1 MTSSRN
7 APPTPSAV
15 RPLRFAGIAD
25 DLTGG
30 IELASILV
38 RGGVAARLLTDRGTT
53 ADIGDAAATVIGL
66 KVRVAPRRTAVAAV
80 RRALAVLAPRTPR
93 QIFQKYCATFDSTPR
108 GNIGPIADA
117 LMAATGAPFTA
128 FCPAFPE
135 VDRTVYAGHLF
146 AIDQLI
152 SRSPKRH
159 DPLTPMREPDLV
171 RVLAAQTAERVGLIR
186 HQVLAAGPAA
196 VEARV
201 AALTAAGVR
210 YAISDT
216 VDEADL
222 ACLAEASVDWKLMTG
237 GSSVA
242 VYYPPLWRA
251 RSDLEA
257 YAPPAPLPKVSGRA
271 AILAGSCAERTAA
284 QLKAFAET
292 GRPVIPLD
300 AAALADPATAD
311 AATHGGTGGGARG
324 DRRRPGRRRHHRR
337 AGRRRRR
344 AGALRRQAHRR
355 GDRAGARPR
364 RRHPRRS
371 RRPPLRRRRRR
382 DLRRRP
388 RRARGPRPRGRPLR
402 GARPVALGDHRR
414 RAGVAPPE
422 VRQARPRRHV
432 RAGAVG
438 RLRRRRAGHPRASS
452 GCGRLRTRVIAV
464 TAGGRRRTYC

>member
-7 APPTPSAV
+7 TPSTSPAA
-15 RPLRFAGIAD
+15 RPLVFAGIAD

-30 IELASILV
+30 IELASLMV
-38 RGGVAARLLTDRGTT
+38 RGGVAARLLTAQGTT
-53 ADIGDAAATVIGL
+53 DDIGDAPATVIGL
-66 KVRVAPRRTAVAAV
+66 KVRVAPKPAAVAAV

-93 QIFQKYCATFDSTPR
+93 QLFQKYCATFDSTPR

-171 RVLAAQTAERVGLIR
+171 RVLAAQTAEKVGLIR
-186 HQVLAAGPAA
+186 HQDLAAGPDAVAA
-196 VEARV
+196 KV

-210 YAISDT
+210 YAISDA

-222 ACLAEASVDWKLMTG
+222 ACLAAASADWKLMTG

-242 VYYPPLWRA
+242 VYYPDLWRA
-251 RSDLEA
+251 RGDLA
-257 YAPPAPLPKVSGRA
+257 GYAAPAPLPTVRGRA

-284 QLKAFAET
+284 QLRAFAES

-311 AATHGGTGGGARG
+311 AATTAALETALAAIGSGPVAVATTAEPAAVAAVQARYGVKRTAAAIERALGRVAATLAEAGVRRFVVAGGETSGAVLDALQVRALEVG
-324 DRRRPGRRRHHRR
+324 PYEAPG
-337 AGRRRRR
+337 
-344 AGALRRQAHRR
+344 LS
-355 GDRAGARPR
+355 
-364 RRHPRRS
+364 RS
-371 RRPPLRRRRRR
+371 VST
-382 DLRRRP
+382 
-388 RRARGPRPRGRPLR
+388 
-402 GARPVALGDHRR
+402 GARPVSLHLKSGKLGPVDMFSRALAEG
-414 RAGVAPPE
+414 
-422 VRQARPRRHV
+422 
-432 RAGAVG
+432 
-438 RLRRRRAGHPRASS
+438 
-452 GCGRLRTRVIAV
+452 
-464 TAGGRRRTYC
+464 